1 MAGSCWRLLAVCV
14 LIFITSILAGQDG
27 AADRSA
33 ADGRVVVPILA
44 PHLLPRRDPPASA
57 PIWIPAPRLPR
68 SSLTTPANPG
78 LPQDVFQQLIRTA
91 GIIFS
96 GRVQSVGHATPVPRA
111 GTSSTTITF
120 LVEHAI
126 LGTSAGENLTI
137 HEWGGLWQRGER
149 YRVGEHVLL
158 FLYAPSKLGLTSP
171 VAGTLGRFAVDS
183 RGMIVMS
190 PQHIPSFATNPIL
203 GGKTVIPYA
212 DFAVAVRRVQ
222 PGGMNEP

>member
-33 ADGRVVVPILA
+33 ADGRVVVPILS
-44 PHLLPRRDPPASA
+44 PQLLQRRDPPASA

-111 GTSSTTITF
+111 GNSS
-120 LVEHAI
+120 
-126 LGTSAGENLTI
+126 
-137 HEWGGLWQRGER
+137 
-149 YRVGEHVLL
+149 
-158 FLYAPSKLGLTSP
+158 
-171 VAGTLGRFAVDS
+171 
-183 RGMIVMS
+183 
-190 PQHIPSFATNPIL
+190 
-203 GGKTVIPYA
+203 
-212 DFAVAVRRVQ
+212 
-222 PGGMNEP
+222 